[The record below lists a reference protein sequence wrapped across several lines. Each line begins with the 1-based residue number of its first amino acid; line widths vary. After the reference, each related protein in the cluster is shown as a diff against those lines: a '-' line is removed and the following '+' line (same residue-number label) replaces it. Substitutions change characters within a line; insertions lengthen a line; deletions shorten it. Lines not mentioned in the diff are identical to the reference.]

1 MLVLCTNH
9 QIPLWL
15 MKVNKLACPQVFIK
29 DHSHPSWWLT
39 QMHAIPARADDIVFV
54 FRRFF
59 RSIDYSMMDDWNV
72 SLLCPGRVLT
82 EFETCRVFF
91 HKQALQPQICFDFR
105 PKHDHFFAGT
115 AYSRNLNPAYH
126 DHKISNF
133 ADMDSL
139 LLYQESRYS
148 NWVEMIGGFIG
159 IVRDQFVENIPDKIW
174 LFEYLRTELM

>member
-1 MLVLCTNH
+1 MANSDARDPGSGWWYCFCIQEIFSIN
-9 QIPLWL
+9 WL
-15 MKVNKLACPQVFIK
+15 L
-29 DHSHPSWWLT
+29 DDGWLKC
-39 QMHAIPARADDIVFV
+39 IPALPWAR
-54 FRRFF
+54 
-59 RSIDYSMMDDWNV
+59 
-72 SLLCPGRVLT
+72 GVLT

-105 PKHDHFFAGT
+105 PKHDHFLAGT